1 MPWLS
6 PAAAGTQASVR
17 PAAAGGGRPH
27 PPQAGSQ
34 AGGCAAAPS
43 PPPSRAVGDAAA
55 PPPAA
60 GDDGSM
66 ELILAPPSRA
76 RAAAEATSAGR
87 QQAPGSA
94 AARAA
99 GLLGLCRD
107 ARLARVPACPPPD
120 RERLHEW
127 SAVWPVSLRK
137 RPVEPK
143 VLAPSEEA
151 RMACC
156 IKLALSHLG
165 PEDAACP
172 RSGAVLVDPSAGT
185 MHAVVSPEPVCP
197 AAGDCSSAPRQPL
210 DHAAMRAIA
219 ELAAQGTLSPVAP
232 PQLRGVPNPSIQI
245 CVARGGQRR

>member
-1 MPWLS
+1 
-6 PAAAGTQASVR
+6 
-17 PAAAGGGRPH
+17 
-27 PPQAGSQ
+27 
-34 AGGCAAAPS
+34 
-43 PPPSRAVGDAAA
+43 
-55 PPPAA
+55 
-60 GDDGSM
+60 M

-76 RAAAEATSAGR
+76 RAAAGATCDGG

-94 AARAA
+94 AA

-172 RSGAVLVDPSAGT
+172 RSGAVLVDPSVGT

-197 AAGDCSSAPRQPL
+197 AARDCSSAPRQPL

-219 ELAAQGTLSPVAP
+219 ELAAQGTLSPVAR
-232 PQLRGVPNPSIQI
+232 PQLRGVPNPSMQI
-245 CVARGGQRR
+245 YVARAGQRR